1 MIWQAVEK
9 GEITPGKVK
18 GRRFELLLETIQV
31 TAGVITREIASL
43 RELSEWLG

>member
-1 MIWQAVEK
+1 MQ
-9 GEITPGKVK
+9 GEILEAKRPGKVK